1 MAQTLVSLLVHVIFS
16 TRNRQSLITPEVEP
30 QLFAYIGGILKN
42 NTSRLIDAGGTADH
56 VHLIISQSKN
66 ISLSSL
72 MKDVKKDSSV
82 WIKTKSATF
91 RDFHWQDGYGAF
103 SISKADLSGLK
114 KYLANQKDHHRKR
127 SFKEELINFLDEYG
141 MEYDERYLWL

>member
-1 MAQTLVSLLVHVIFS
+1 VGTAHGQSNQPIPTLKGSNTKEPPTAQTLVSLLVHVIFS

-42 NTSRLIDAGGTADH
+42 NASRLIDAGGTADH

-72 MKDVKKDSSV
+72 MKDMKKDSSV

-91 RDFHWQDGYGAF
+91 RDFDWQDGYGVF
-103 SISKADLSGLK
+103 RLV
-114 KYLANQKDHHRKR
+114 R
-127 SFKEELINFLDEYG
+127 LICPF
-141 MEYDERYLWL
+141 